1 MKKIIIEKI
10 GTVYLKKSLKAKNL
24 CISQCGEEAFK
35 ISVPY
40 WVSFKKAEDHIL
52 KDFRWIEKFSNK
64 IKKEKENFNK
74 IISGVGKN
82 NKTYKHIEQRVG
94 ELAESY
100 GYKYKSLSIKS
111 YRTQWG
117 SCTFC
122 NEIKLNGKI
131 IYLPDLLI
139 DYVILHELVHTQ
151 IKGHKK
157 DFWREMNKIFVNAK
171 KIDKELKIFRLDFL

>member
-10 GTVYLKKSLKAKNL
+10 GTIYLKKSLKAKNL
-24 CISQCGEEAFK
+24 CISQCGERAFK

-40 WVSFKKAEDHIL
+40 WVSLKKAGDHIL
-52 KDFRWIEKFSNK
+52 KDFRWIERFYNK

-74 IISGVGKN
+74 IIFEEGRN
-82 NKTYKHIEQRVG
+82 NKSYKDIEQRVK
-94 ELAESY
+94 ELAESH
-100 GYKYKSLSIKS
+100 GYKYKSLLMKS

-122 NEIKLNGKI
+122 NETKLNSKI

-157 DFWREMNKIFVNAK
+157 DFWREMDKIFTNAK
-171 KIDKELKIFRLDFL
+171 KIDKKLKIFRLEFL